1 MKNLIQA
8 ENKVNPAD
16 IILEAAVNR
25 FSEYGYNKTTMAE
38 IADDAGMSAANL
50 YRYFK
55 NKQDIAAECAKNWMC
70 ERTQVLKSVIRD
82 TNLTAIEK
90 LEQYVLATLEV
101 SQNKANEN
109 KKVEEICSEIA
120 KNRSD
125 LVHDKIKNEQSL
137 IMEIISYG
145 NQTGEFDVDNVVET
159 AATIHAMLVIF
170 DVPMFMHLY
179 THEEYR
185 KKANAVIKLLV
196 SGLGK
201 KI

>member
-1 MKNLIQA
+1 MKNAIQT
-8 ENKVNPAD
+8 ENKINPAD
-16 IILEAAVNR
+16 IILQAAVNR
-25 FSEYGYNKTTMAE
+25 FSEYGYNKTTMTE
-38 IADDAGMSAANL
+38 IADDAGMSAANI
-50 YRYFK
+50 YRYYK
-55 NKQDIAAECAKNWMC
+55 NKEEIAAECAKNWMC

-90 LEQYVLATLEV
+90 LEKYALTTLQV

-109 KKVEEICSEIA
+109 RKVEEICSEIT
-120 KNRSD
+120 KNRPD

-137 IMEIISYG
+137 IMEIISFG

-179 THEEYR
+179 THEEYK

>member
-1 MKNLIQA
+1 MKNAIQA
-8 ENKVNPAD
+8 EDKTNPAN

-38 IADDAGMSAANL
+38 IADDAGMSAANI

-55 NKQDIAAECAKNWMC
+55 NKQEIAAECAKNWMC
-70 ERTQVLKSVIRD
+70 ERTQALKSVIRD

-90 LEQYVLATLEV
+90 LEHYVLATLEV
-101 SQNKANEN
+101 SRNKANEN
-109 KKVEEICSEIA
+109 KKVEEICSEIT
-120 KNRSD
+120 KNRAD
-125 LVHDKIKNEQSL
+125 LVHEKIKNEQSL
-137 IMEIISYG
+137 IMEIISFG
-145 NQTGEFDVDNVVET
+145 NQTGEFDVDNVAET

-179 THEEYR
+179 SHEEYK
-185 KKANAVIKLLV
+185 KKASAVIKLLV